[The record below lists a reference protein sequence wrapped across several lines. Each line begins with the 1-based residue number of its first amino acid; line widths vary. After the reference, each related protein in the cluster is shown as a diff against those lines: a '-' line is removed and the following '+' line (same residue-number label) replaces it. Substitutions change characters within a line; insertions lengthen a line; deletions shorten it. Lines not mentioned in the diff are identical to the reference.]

1 VFAGMRIALG
11 LAWVVVVVGETV
23 GVPNGLGSVIT
34 EAREVSRTE
43 VIITGMVFI
52 GLAGLLTDKLL
63 TEGLRK
69 ALGNRP
75 LLPS

>member
-1 VFAGMRIALG
+1 MRIALG

-43 VIITGMVFI
+43 VIITGMIFI
-52 GLAGLLTDKLL
+52 GLAGLATDKLL
-63 TEGLRK
+63 TAGLRRV
-69 ALGNRP
+69 LGNRP
-75 LLPS
+75 LLPT

>member
-1 VFAGMRIALG
+1 
-11 LAWVVVVVGETV
+11 
-23 GVPNGLGSVIT
+23 VIT

-43 VIITGMVFI
+43 IIITGMIFI